1 MGPSAP
7 DPPGGWRP
15 ARVRFWESGR
25 SRQTPVALELGRGW
39 FPVELLAGELVT
51 RDEPGAAVERRWRVA
66 DARGRVYILSPAA
79 GGGWRVR
86 PLRGAK
92 V

>member
-1 MGPSAP
+1 L
-7 DPPGGWRP
+7 
-15 ARVRFWESGR
+15 ESGR
-25 SRQTPVALELGRGW
+25 SRQTPVALDLGRGW
-39 FPVELLAGELVT
+39 FSVDLLAEELVT
-51 RDEPGAAVERRWRVA
+51 RSEPGAAVERRWRVA
-66 DARGRVYILSPAA
+66 DARGRVYILSPAS